1 MWLYFDKNGTLKQQF
16 QYYGPAFRTGATDG
30 EIFAVFEDMDE
41 AALADITV
49 FLQLLKPVS
58 GRIDTIYAYYP
69 IEMVIA
75 TEVFDTSNFDTVPE
89 NISPFVNGRSYTGVR
104 FLFNQTF
111 NNDFLILLDTP
122 GIWCAVISLFKPNG
136 AISVQGRANFNV
148 QNNGYSQ
155 DETVLPEEW
164 TNAQIFSAIAKK
176 LSIKSSGY
184 IKIVD
189 LNDIDDFVMD
199 ETRFNAGDIVFNIGD
214 KKFYQIVNNALALIE
229 LGYEGGGGSGDANVL
244 STEIKN
250 IFLEYDKGYD
260 TKRLRPGVLFESYA
274 NFDENSELVYGAT
287 QIASHSYVRFI
298 TTEIDSKFEQAI
310 VNNKAVIRLDYPIRK
325 SQNYKDEI
333 GYRGYADSLQ
343 IKGSGGESAVAYINN
358 NLIFITEDDV
368 KTDNNGNK
376 YIDKRI
382 SVLSLLQKMT
392 DDYSPDD
399 EGIIKRFIEL
409 NNEDIPS
416 ALVAETRAF
425 GGQWNNFPDNPA
437 LGCKSNIGKP
447 YTNGLKSEHSSSD
460 GSLVGHTQYY
470 RVSTEGYKGGA
481 TLTIAG
487 ENKIKTYSTKYINM
501 IPVKCDDIEL
511 IDDASELE
519 GVDRPHFSDH
529 YRRLDTGDSPSS
541 TWFYLYKNSISLGDD
556 SVVKIYGISAN
567 AKNCGHSKWFT
578 SLVTRPRLALLKD
591 GWSDNPDDN
600 TVSIWKKLYPQ
611 SLQQIFFYMPTV
623 LSMNNALIGLMKV
636 QITHKP

>member
-1 MWLYFDKNGTLKQQF
+1 MWLYFDRNGTLKQQF

-41 AALADITV
+41 AALADITAT
-49 FLQLLKPVS
+49 LKLLKPVS

-69 IEMVIA
+69 IRMDIA

-122 GIWCAVISLFKPNG
+122 GIWCAVINLFKPNG

-189 LNDIDDFVMD
+189 LNDIDDFAMD
-199 ETRFNAGDIVFNIGD
+199 ETRFNAGNIVFNIGD

-250 IFLEYDKGYD
+250 VFLEYDKGYD
-260 TKRLRPGVLFESYA
+260 TQRLRPGVLFESYA

-310 VNNKAVIRLDYPIRK
+310 ANNKAVIRLDYPIRK
-325 SQNYKDEI
+325 SQNCKDEI

-343 IKGSGGESAVAYINN
+343 IRGSEGESAVVYINN

-399 EGIIKRFIEL
+399 EEIIKRFIEL
-409 NNEDIPS
+409 NDEDIPP
-416 ALVAETRAF
+416 ALVEETRAF
-425 GGQWNNFPDNPA
+425 GGQWNNFPDNPNW
-437 LGCKSNIGKP
+437 GCKSNIGKP
-447 YTNGLKSEHSSSD
+447 YTNCNID
-460 GSLVGHTQYY
+460 PLVGHTKYY
-470 RVSTEGYKGGA
+470 KVTNEGSK
-481 TLTIAG
+481 TTMTIAG
-487 ENKIKTYSTKYINM
+487 NSDTDVCKIKTHNTKYINM

-511 IDDASELE
+511 IDDASELTE
-519 GVDRPHFSDH
+519 IKRPSFSDH
-529 YRRLDTGDSPSS
+529 YRRLDCSDSPRS
-541 TWFYLYKNSISLGDD
+541 TWFYLYKGSKNIVDD
-556 SVVKIYGISAN
+556 YNIRIYGISAN
-567 AKNCGHSKWFT
+567 AKGSGHSKWFT

-623 LSMNNALIGLMKV
+623 LSMGNALVGLMKV